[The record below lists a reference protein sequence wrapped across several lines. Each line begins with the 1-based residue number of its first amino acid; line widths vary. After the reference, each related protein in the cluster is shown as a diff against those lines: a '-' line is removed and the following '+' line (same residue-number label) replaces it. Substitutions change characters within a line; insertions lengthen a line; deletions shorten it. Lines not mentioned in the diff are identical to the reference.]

1 MIKNLITCLLFLSVV
16 NAKALTL
23 DGSLTYT
30 DSIPTFII
38 ETIDTNYKESK
49 ASVRDDD
56 EWVEIVKKRAALAKA
71 GDVDALHQI
80 VTHYYF
86 GIGVEKSLDKA
97 IFFAK
102 DWDFSQAIAKASIS
116 GINPSYA
123 EDILSK
129 FEPSSLVALIGLN
142 FIEKASNVEAY
153 KYTKVS
159 KPDLIQLLISNGEKG
174 DPVANYFYYL
184 HQQKEWK
191 NREIAHTML
200 KKSAD
205 NGLRVAQYKYA
216 VLVRDT
222 DPETSFKYF
231 EMAAKNGYRKAFSPY
246 GIRLYDQK
254 KYKESLLWLTRAVAF
269 EGITPIYHEVPERN
283 SYTEAHLDAQYRLY
297 NIYNKGL
304 GIPSDK
310 DYAEQIRLE
319 FTPFVYYRLYKYE
332 TGQSKL
338 HKDGYKYDVFDDWY
352 KERIDKYKWMKRELD
367 PYGYIIDSFNK
378 GAYFK

>member
-1 MIKNLITCLLFLSVV
+1 MKNLVIWLFLFVAL

-23 DGSLTYT
+23 NESLTYT
-30 DSIPTFII
+30 DSIPRFII
-38 ETIDTNYKESK
+38 ETISTSFTETKVN
-49 ASVRDDD
+49 VREED
-56 EWVEIVKKRAALAKA
+56 EWAEIVKKRAALAKA

-86 GIGVEKSLDKA
+86 GIGVKKSLDKA

-102 DWDFSQAIAKASIS
+102 DWDFSQVIANASITS
-116 GINPSYA
+116 INPSYA

-142 FIEKASNVEAY
+142 FIEKASNVDAY

-174 DPVANYFYYL
+174 DPIANYFYYL
-184 HQQKEWK
+184 HQQTEWK

-216 VLVRDT
+216 VLIRDT

-254 KYKESLLWLTRAVAF
+254 KYKDSLLWLTRAVAF
-269 EGITPIYHEVPERN
+269 EGVTPIYFEVPERN
-283 SYTEAHLDAQYRLY
+283 SYSEAYLDAQYRLY
-297 NIYNKGL
+297 NIYKKGL
-304 GIPSDK
+304 GIPSK
-310 DYAEQIRLE
+310 KNYAEYIRFQ
-319 FTPFVYYRLYKYE
+319 FTPYVYYRLYKYE
-332 TGQSKL
+332 IGQSKM

-352 KERIDKYKWMKRELD
+352 KVRIDKYRKMIRELD
-367 PYGYIIDSFNK
+367 PN
-378 GAYFK
+378 GAVLDAYNRGEYFK